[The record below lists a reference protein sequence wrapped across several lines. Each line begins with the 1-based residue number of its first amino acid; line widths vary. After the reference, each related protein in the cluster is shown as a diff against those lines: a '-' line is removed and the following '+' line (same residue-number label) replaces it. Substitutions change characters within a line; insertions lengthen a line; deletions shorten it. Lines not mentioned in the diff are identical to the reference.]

1 MVYKDQEPQGTV
13 LNVGFRPA
21 PPRRPTSPPDPGQMP
36 SWKARHGTS
45 ESRFLGFLGG
55 GGGAFEFGVLGFTGL
70 REFRV
75 WVQGLRSLGLKAYR
89 V

>member
-1 MVYKDQEPQGTV
+1 MES
-13 LNVGFRPA
+13 
-21 PPRRPTSPPDPGQMP
+21 PPRNLGV
-36 SWKARHGTS
+36 
-45 ESRFLGFLGG
+45 EVLRFLGGGG